1 MRIIGEGKVVVFL
14 HGFLLDST
22 NWIDFHLDPTQF
34 QSVFIDL
41 PGHGENKEVFLEEE
55 TIGAYAKWVHE
66 QLTKANIL
74 EYDLIGHSM
83 GGYIGLEL
91 IELNSK
97 MGKLILFHSNHW
109 EDSEERKKNR
119 DRIGQV
125 VRKNSSI
132 FLNESIPLLF
142 HEPDKHENSIKE
154 IVERAKQMSPS
165 QIVHAAQSMKNRVD
179 LASRVKQYAHKCY
192 FIQGENDKLIDAKE
206 AKATWA
212 GDKNKFIEI
221 KNCGHMSHIE
231 QRTQSAECILK
242 IVVDD

>member
-1 MRIIGEGKVVVFL
+1 MRVIGKGKVVVFL
-14 HGFLLDST
+14 HGFLLDSDS
-22 NWIDFHLDPTQF
+22 WIDFHLNPTQF

-55 TIGAYAKWVHE
+55 SIVAYAKWVHE
-66 QLTKANIL
+66 KLTQADIV

-91 IELNSK
+91 IELNPK
-97 MGKLILFHSNHW
+97 IGKLILFHSNHW
-109 EDSEERKKNR
+109 EDTEERKKNR

-142 HEPDKHENSIKE
+142 HEPQKYKAHIQDI
-154 IVERAKQMSPS
+154 IARAKQMSPS
-165 QIVHAAQSMKNRVD
+165 QIVHAAQSMKNRAD
-179 LASRVKQYAHKCY
+179 LASRVKAYSDKCY
-192 FIQGENDKLIDAKE
+192 FIQGENDNLIDAKE
-206 AKATWA
+206 AKLTWA
-212 GDKNKFIEI
+212 GDKTKFIEI

-231 QRTQSAECILK
+231 QRTQSADMVLRILMG
-242 IVVDD
+242 D